1 MPVTVTDTPGRRRG
15 VSDPLLRP
23 VAVNCFMRNAADF
36 ATVQA
41 QIGEVMRAELR
52 QLIDRAAIGAIIHDT
67 LHGSINSRA
76 QVFAKNGG
84 GRASGVKRRRHFR
97 VLADLIVFRFG
108 GVRFAIC

>member
-23 VAVNCFMRNAADF
+23 VAVNCFMRNAANF
-36 ATVQA
+36 AAVQA

-84 GRASGVKRRRHFR
+84 GRASGVKRRRHF
-97 VLADLIVFRFG
+97 FG
-108 GVRFAIC
+108 SLRI